1 MIIKC
6 NRVEINDGVKYKTIK
21 IFGRKDLITTIEIH
35 NARLKGEWITIKP
48 FYELVDGHYQETQSK
63 LDFVKCPF
71 CETVYHGRHNFCGR
85 CGACL
90 SEEV

>member
-1 MIIKC
+1 MIIEC
-6 NRVEINDGVKYKTIK
+6 NRVEINDGVEYKTIK

-71 CETVYHGRHNFCGR
+71 ARQFIKDDTIFVV
-85 CGACL
+85 GAAL
-90 SEEV
+90 V